1 MAFLSP
7 NVHKDERICPRF
19 ACALPNL
26 SNFAKTSL
34 LEYISPLIMENRK
47 EVMSKITGWK
57 RK

>member
-7 NVHKDERICPRF
+7 NVHKDEMICPRF
-19 ACALPNL
+19 ASGLPNL
-26 SNFAKTSL
+26 SNFAETTL
-34 LEYISPLIMENRK
+34 LEYISPLFMENRK